1 MRQSPGGFRYV
12 YRGVYTSGPR
22 QGEERASRHGLW
34 DFMGLIGESNMVGW
48 KQCPIHG
55 HFKRKTWNIM
65 ELNGVFSTAMF
76 DFQRVSHL
84 GKILLREW
92 QCCV

>member
-1 MRQSPGGFRYV
+1 
-12 YRGVYTSGPR
+12 
-22 QGEERASRHGLW
+22 
-34 DFMGLIGESNMVGW
+34 MVGW